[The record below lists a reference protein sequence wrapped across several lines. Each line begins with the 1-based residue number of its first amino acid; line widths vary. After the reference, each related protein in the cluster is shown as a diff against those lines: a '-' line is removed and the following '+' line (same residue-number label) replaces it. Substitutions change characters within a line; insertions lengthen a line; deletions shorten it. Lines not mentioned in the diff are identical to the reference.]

1 MRLRPDRRTRN
12 QFTLLRD
19 FQDRLVSGVSRLV
32 QFLAASASESGSTVS
47 TTGFSF
53 PASTSFA
60 ISHNC
65 AELGVPRQESRAH
78 TMFGSFLGRRRSN
91 NRDQNP
97 ALFQH
102 LPRAVLGIASQRVEH
117 HVHIVDNILETSLFV
132 IDLFVNSQSAQ
143 KRLIPPRR
151 CPDHMGSL
159 PSCEL

>member
-1 MRLRPDRRTRN
+1 
-12 QFTLLRD
+12 
-19 FQDRLVSGVSRLV
+19 V
-32 QFLAASASESGSTVS
+32 AASASESGSTVS

-65 AELGVPRQESRAH
+65 AEPGVPRQESRAH

-102 LPRAVLGIASQRVEH
+102 PPRAVLGIASQRVEH
-117 HVHIVDNILETSLFV
+117 HVHIVDNVFKTGLFV
-132 IDLFVNSQSAQ
+132 VYRLVNSQFPS
-143 KRLIPPRR
+143 KTLIPPRR
-151 CPDHMGSL
+151 STDDMRSL
-159 PSCEL
+159 SEPTLSD